1 MSGIHALL
9 VVDVQ
14 NDLFHGGQFSIPESE
29 LILPTLNEYISI
41 FAASN
46 LPIIATR
53 DWHPIVTLHFE
64 QYGGKWPL
72 HCIANTSGSQFHPD
86 LLLPANAT
94 VISKGMRPEDDSYSA
109 FQGIDSAG
117 RLLDEILHNNE
128 ITTLSICGL
137 TTDYC
142 IKYSTL
148 HALQRGLRV
157 CLLLDAIKG
166 LNLLPSDSI
175 RSIDEMIRAGADV
188 VTKDSFKLD

>member
-1 MSGIHALL
+1 MSEIHALL
-9 VVDVQ
+9 IVDVQ
-14 NDLFHGGQFSIPESE
+14 NDFFHGGQFTIPESE
-29 LILPTLNEYISI
+29 MILPVLNDYIGKFS
-41 FAASN
+41 ASN
-46 LPIIATR
+46 LTIIATR
-53 DWHPIVTLHFE
+53 DWHPVVTLHFE

-72 HCIANTSGSQFHPD
+72 HCIANTSGAQFYPD
-86 LLLPANAT
+86 LLLPEQAI

-109 FQGIDSAG
+109 FQGIDSTG
-117 RLLDEILHNNE
+117 RLLEEILRDHK

-157 CLLLDAIKG
+157 VLLLDAIKG

-188 VTKDSFKLD
+188 VTKESFSLI